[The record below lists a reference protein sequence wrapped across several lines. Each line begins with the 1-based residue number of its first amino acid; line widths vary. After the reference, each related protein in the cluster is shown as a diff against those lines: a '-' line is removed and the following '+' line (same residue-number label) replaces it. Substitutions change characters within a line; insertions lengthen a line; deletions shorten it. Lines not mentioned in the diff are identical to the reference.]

1 MESSPYKTVKLK
13 NKNRIAGLIAPA
25 ILIFI
30 MIFFSKDSLYRT
42 NKAAIEFPSNIAQG
56 DFILRKG
63 KGFVSNTII
72 KLLNDGTNISHCG
85 VIILDSI
92 EPFGFSVIHAVSDH
106 ISNANGMQKTSLVNF
121 MQESVPGTNLI
132 VRHRN
137 TNPEIAREL
146 TKDASL
152 YLKQKRLF
160 DHSFDIT
167 NHDAIF
173 CTELLYMLCKD
184 RLNDTV
190 YKESIKPYYSF
201 AVFQDTGK
209 FVKIWPKKSR
219 P

>member
-1 MESSPYKTVKLK
+1 VESSTDQTVKLK
-13 NKNRIAGLIAPA
+13 KNNTIAGLIKPA
-25 ILIFI
+25 ILILMLI
-30 MIFFSKDSLYRT
+30 LLSKDSLYR
-42 NKAAIEFPSNIAQG
+42 NHEAVKEFLGNVAQG

-63 KGFVSNTII
+63 KGFVSNAII
-72 KLLNDGTNISHCG
+72 TLLNDGTGTSHCG
-85 VIILDSI
+85 VIILDSMA
-92 EPFGFSVIHAVSDH
+92 PAGFSVIHAASDH

-137 TNPEIAREL
+137 TNPEIARKL

-152 YLKQKRLF
+152 YLKEARPF
-160 DHSFDIT
+160 DHSFNIT

-173 CTELLYMLCKD
+173 CSELLYMLCKD
-184 RLNDTV
+184 RLNDTL

-201 AVFQDTGK
+201 AVFQDSEK